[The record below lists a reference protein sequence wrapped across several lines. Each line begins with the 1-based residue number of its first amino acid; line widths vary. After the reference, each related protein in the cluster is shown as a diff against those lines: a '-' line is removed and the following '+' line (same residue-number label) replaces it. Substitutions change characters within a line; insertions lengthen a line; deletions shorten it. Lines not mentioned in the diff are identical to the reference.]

1 MAAFQGWRGWVGG
14 AAVVAGSLSIGTLDL
29 LAQVVPGTGTL
40 HNTDD
45 LEDANWAYVHNWPKS
60 SKEEDEQIRYPL
72 GGANNKRW
80 FESPK
85 RGSPDV
91 VKRVETPP
99 GGLPGSTGALY
110 LRTRDSGIPGRPGG
124 KQAQDDFILAA
135 KPLSV
140 GSQPNYTVR
149 VFLPEWDQWEQ
160 RNGVTFGI
168 RAGMQGPMTSEKEV
182 SFGRRLFGGS
192 RMQKVTEME
201 PYYPGFFIQF
211 NPKNMPGNKEGDHAL
226 ILIRSDGRGHEV
238 PGPKITQTGWWTF
251 GMSVSPD
258 ARCHYFAS
266 PGVDELTAKD
276 HIYSSLPYGIPGET
290 FNTIFFNVC
299 SADDGKTWSTPW
311 IIDDPKVFWVDPR
324 NPQRA
329 PIAQQPAPLRTAAN
343 PAPAAPAK
351 PAAPVQAAPV
361 PATATPAAI
370 PAVPAPAAA
379 VPAAPA
385 TAATPVPAANPAPAS
400 ATTASPATPVP
411 AAALVMPAPATQP
424 KAAVQQPQQRVAAQ
438 PQPQQ
443 RTAAQ
448 PQQRTAV
455 QAQRPAAQQPQQRA
469 AVQQP
474 QQRPVAQQAQAAA
487 QPQATVPPVL
497 QSPAKPTTPAPV
509 AAAPAPLTVP
519 APALPAVPVPAVSAA
534 PQAVP
539 ATVAAR
545 PIPSATEAAAP
556 ATTKVVP
563 MTILA
568 PLPAP
573 APAPA
578 STPATLPAPV
588 AAAPAAP
595 TLPAVPMTAQ
605 RTTDDIVRPMTPK
618 TPNPKVISADD
629 FFAPPPRTQLTPVNP
644 ASQPPAPPPIE

>member
-1 MAAFQGWRGWVGG
+1 M
-14 AAVVAGSLSIGTLDL
+14 AGSLSIGTLDL

-72 GGANNKRW
+72 GAANNKRW

-110 LRTRDSGIPGRPGG
+110 LRTRDSGIPGHPGG

-168 RAGMQGPMTSEKEV
+168 RAGMQGPMTKDKEV

-211 NPKNMPGNKEGDHAL
+211 NPKSMPGNKEGDHAL

-238 PGPKITQTGWWTF
+238 TGPKITQTGWWTF
-251 GMSVSPD
+251 GMSVSQD
-258 ARCHYFAS
+258 ARCHFFAS

-276 HIYSSLPYGIPGET
+276 HLYSSLPYGIPGEV

-299 SADDGKTWSTPW
+299 SADNGQTWSTPW

-324 NPQRA
+324 NPNRA
-329 PIAQQPAPLRTAAN
+329 PIAQQPAPLKTAAN
-343 PAPAAPAK
+343 PLPAT
-351 PAAPVQAAPV
+351 PAAPVQAAP
-361 PATATPAAI
+361 AATPAAPTA
-370 PAVPAPAAA
+370 PARVASLPAATTPAAATPAPA
-379 VPAAPA
+379 
-385 TAATPVPAANPAPAS
+385 
-400 ATTASPATPVP
+400 ATPVP
-411 AAALVMPAPATQP
+411 AAALVKPAPAS
-424 KAAVQQPQQRVAAQ
+424 QQPQAA
-438 PQPQQ
+438 PPQQ
-443 RTAAQ
+443 RPATHQ
-448 PQQRTAV
+448 PQ

-469 AVQQP
+469 ATQQPQQRVASPAQARPATPQP
-474 QQRPVAQQAQAAA
+474 QQRPVAQPAQAV
-487 QPQATVPPVL
+487 PQATVPPVL
-497 QSPAKPTTPAPV
+497 QTPARTTTPDPV
-509 AAAPAPLTVP
+509 AATPAPAPLAVP
-519 APALPAVPVPAVSAA
+519 APAIPVQAAPTPVATPAAQAPAVTAK

-539 ATVAAR
+539 APAAAR
-545 PIPSATEAAAP
+545 PILTVPATEAAAP

-563 MTILA
+563 MGTA
-568 PLPAP
+568 VPLQVP

-578 STPATLPAPV
+578 STPAVSPAPV
-588 AAAPAAP
+588 AAAPA
-595 TLPAVPMTAQ
+595 LPAVPMTAL
-605 RTTDDIVRPMTPK
+605 RTSDDISKPAATPK

-629 FFAPPPRTQLTPVNP
+629 FFAPPPRAALTPVTP
-644 ASQPPAPPPIE
+644 AVQPPAPPPVE